1 MNREK
6 AIEFLAS
13 GKKVY
18 AVGGHHVVA
27 GAIGSISMGRTAD
40 GVTLETSCELIVSD
54 DNGGHVALYDAM
66 DIFETPQ
73 EAYYQCLSRSVYAL
87 QRQLD
92 SLEQWRRE
100 EERDSSRKEK
110 KND

>member
-6 AIEFLAS
+6 AIELLAS
-13 GKKVY
+13 GKRVY
-18 AVGGHHVVA
+18 VVVGHHVIA
-27 GAIGSISMGRTAD
+27 GTIGSVSMGLTAD
-40 GVTLETSCELIVSD
+40 GVTLETRCEVVVSD
-54 DNGGHVALYDAM
+54 DNGGHVALYDAT

-87 QRQLD
+87 QRELD

-100 EERDSSRKEK
+100 EEESNGRKEK
-110 KND
+110 KQ

>member
-13 GKKVY
+13 GKRVY
-18 AVGGHHVVA
+18 AVGGHRVLA
-27 GAIGSISMGRTAD
+27 GTIGSVSMGRTAD
-40 GVTLETSCELIVSD
+40 GVTLETSCDLVVSD
-54 DNGGHVALYDAM
+54 DNGYHAAVYDAT

-92 SLEQWRRE
+92 FLEQWRRE
-100 EERDSSRKEK
+100 EESNGKKEK

>member
-13 GKKVY
+13 GKRVY
-18 AVGGHHVVA
+18 AVGGHRVLA
-27 GAIGSISMGRTAD
+27 GTISSVFTGRIAD
-40 GVTLETSCELIVSD
+40 GVTLETSCEVIVSD
-54 DNGGHVALYDAM
+54 DNGYHAAVYDAT

-92 SLEQWRRE
+92 FLEQWRRE
-100 EERDSSRKEK
+100 EESNGKKEK

>member
-6 AIEFLAS
+6 AIELLAS
-13 GKKVY
+13 GKRVY
-18 AVGGHHVVA
+18 AVGGHHVFA
-27 GAIGSISMGRTAD
+27 GTIGSVSMGRTAD
-40 GVTLETSCELIVSD
+40 GVTLETSCELVSSD
-54 DNGGHVALYDAM
+54 DNDHIAVYDAM

-92 SLEQWRRE
+92 LLEQWRRE
-100 EERDSSRKEK
+100 EESDNSRKEK
-110 KND
+110 RQ

>member
-13 GKKVY
+13 GKRVY
-18 AVGGHHVVA
+18 AVGGDHVLA
-27 GAIGSISMGRTAD
+27 GTIGSVSMGRTAD
-40 GVTLETSCELIVSD
+40 GVTLETSCEVIVSD
-54 DNGGHVALYDAM
+54 DNGYHAAVYDAT

-73 EAYYQCLSRSVYAL
+73 EAYYRCLSRSVYAL

-100 EERDSSRKEK
+100 EESNGRKEK
-110 KND
+110 KQ

>member
-13 GKKVY
+13 GKRVY
-18 AVGGHHVVA
+18 AVGGHQVLA
-27 GAIGSISMGRTAD
+27 GTINSVFTGRTAD
-40 GVTLETSCELIVSD
+40 GVTLETSCDLIVSD
-54 DNGGHVALYDAM
+54 DNGGHVVVYDAT

-87 QRQLD
+87 QRELD
-92 SLEQWRRE
+92 LLEQWRRE
-100 EERDSSRKEK
+100 EEESNGRKEK
-110 KND
+110 KQ

>member
-6 AIEFLAS
+6 AIELLAS
-13 GKKVY
+13 GKRVY
-18 AVGGHHVVA
+18 AVGAHYVLA
-27 GAIGSISMGRTAD
+27 GTIGSVSMGRTAD
-40 GVTLETSCELIVSD
+40 GVTLETSCEVVSSD
-54 DNGGHVALYDAM
+54 DNDHIAVYDAT

-87 QRQLD
+87 QRLLD

-110 KND
+110 KQ

>member
-13 GKKVY
+13 GKRVY
-18 AVGGHHVVA
+18 AVGGHHVLA
-27 GAIGSISMGRTAD
+27 GTIGSVSMGRTAD
-40 GVTLETSCELIVSD
+40 GVTLETSCELVSSD
-54 DNGGHVALYDAM
+54 DNDHIAVYDAM

-87 QRQLD
+87 QRELD
-92 SLEQWRRE
+92 LLEQWRRE
-100 EERDSSRKEK
+100 EESDNNRKER

>member
-13 GKKVY
+13 GKRVY
-18 AVGGHHVVA
+18 AVGGHQILA
-27 GAIGSISMGRTAD
+27 ETNGSVSMVRTAD
-40 GVTLETSCELIVSD
+40 GVTLETSCEVVSSD
-54 DNGGHVALYDAM
+54 DNDHVAVYDAT
-66 DIFETPQ
+66 DIFETPH

-87 QRQLD
+87 QRELD

-100 EERDSSRKEK
+100 EEGDNSRKEK
-110 KND
+110 KQ

>member
-13 GKKVY
+13 GKRVY
-18 AVGGHHVVA
+18 AVGGHHVLA
-27 GAIGSISMGRTAD
+27 GTIGSVSMGRTAD
-40 GVTLETSCELIVSD
+40 GVTLETGCEVVSSD
-54 DNGGHVALYDAM
+54 DNGCHVTVYDAT

-92 SLEQWRRE
+92 SLQEWLRTE
-100 EERDSSRKEK
+100 ESNNSRKEK

>member
-6 AIEFLAS
+6 AIELLAS
-13 GKKVY
+13 GKRVY
-18 AVGGHHVVA
+18 AVGGHHVLA
-27 GAIGSISMGRTAD
+27 GTINTVFTRRTAD
-40 GVTLETSCELIVSD
+40 GVTLETSCELVSSD
-54 DNGGHVALYDAM
+54 DNGYHAAVYDAT

-100 EERDSSRKEK
+100 EEESNGRKEK
-110 KND
+110 KQ

>member
-13 GKKVY
+13 GKRVY
-18 AVGGHHVVA
+18 AVGGNYVLA
-27 GAIGSISMGRTAD
+27 GTIGSVSMGRTAD
-40 GVTLETSCELIVSD
+40 GVTLETSCEVVSSD
-54 DNGGHVALYDAM
+54 DNDHIAVYDAT

-73 EAYYQCLSRSVYAL
+73 EAYYQCLSRSIYAL

-100 EERDSSRKEK
+100 EESNGKKEK
-110 KND
+110 KQ

>member
-13 GKKVY
+13 GKRVY
-18 AVGGHHVVA
+18 AVGGDHVLA
-27 GAIGSISMGRTAD
+27 GTIGSVSMGRTAD
-40 GVTLETSCELIVSD
+40 GVTLETSCEVVSSD
-54 DNGGHVALYDAM
+54 DNGCHVAVYDAT

-73 EAYYQCLSRSVYAL
+73 EAYYQCLSRSVYEL

-100 EERDSSRKEK
+100 EEGNVKKEK

>member
-13 GKKVY
+13 GKRVY
-18 AVGGHHVVA
+18 AVGGDHVLA
-27 GAIGSISMGRTAD
+27 GTIGSVSMGRTAD
-40 GVTLETSCELIVSD
+40 GVTLETSCDVVSSD
-54 DNGGHVALYDAM
+54 DNGYHAAVYDAT
-66 DIFETPQ
+66 DVFETPQ

-100 EERDSSRKEK
+100 EESDNSRKEK

>member
-13 GKKVY
+13 GKRVY
-18 AVGGHHVVA
+18 AVGGHHVLA
-27 GAIGSISMGRTAD
+27 GTINTVFTRRTAD
-40 GVTLETSCELIVSD
+40 GVTLETSCDLIVSD
-54 DNGGHVALYDAM
+54 DNGGHVDLYDAT

-87 QRQLD
+87 QRELD

-100 EERDSSRKEK
+100 EEESNGKKEK
-110 KND
+110 KNG

>member
-13 GKKVY
+13 GKRVY
-18 AVGGHHVVA
+18 AVGGDHVLA
-27 GAIGSISMGRTAD
+27 GTIGSVSMGRTAD
-40 GVTLETSCELIVSD
+40 GVTLETSCDVVSSD
-54 DNGGHVALYDAM
+54 DNGYHAAVYDAT

-100 EERDSSRKEK
+100 EEGNVKKEK

>member
-13 GKKVY
+13 GKRVY
-18 AVGGHHVVA
+18 AAGGHHILA
-27 GAIGSISMGRTAD
+27 GTIGSVSMGQTAD
-40 GVTLETSCELIVSD
+40 GVTLETSCEIVSSD
-54 DNGGHVALYDAM
+54 DNDHIAVYDAM

-87 QRQLD
+87 QRELD
-92 SLEQWRRE
+92 LLEQWRRE
-100 EERDSSRKEK
+100 EESNGKKEK
-110 KND
+110 KNG

>member
-13 GKKVY
+13 GKRVY
-18 AVGGHHVVA
+18 AVGGDHILA
-27 GAIGSISMGRTAD
+27 GTIGSVSMGRTAD
-40 GVTLETSCELIVSD
+40 GVTLETSCEVVVSD
-54 DNGGHVALYDAM
+54 DNGYHAAVYDAT

-92 SLEQWRRE
+92 SLEQWRME
-100 EERDSSRKEK
+100 EESNGKKEK
-110 KND
+110 KNG

>member
-6 AIEFLAS
+6 AIELLAS
-13 GKKVY
+13 GKRVY
-18 AVGGHHVVA
+18 AVGGHHVLA
-27 GAIGSISMGRTAD
+27 GTIGSVSMGRTAD
-40 GVTLETSCELIVSD
+40 GVTLETSCDLVVSD
-54 DNGGHVALYDAM
+54 DNGCHAAVYDAT

-92 SLEQWRRE
+92 SLEQWRRAE
-100 EERDSSRKEK
+100 QSDNSGKEK
-110 KND
+110 KQ

>member
-13 GKKVY
+13 GKRVY
-18 AVGGHHVVA
+18 AVGRHQVIA
-27 GAIGSISMGRTAD
+27 GAIGSVSMGRTAD
-40 GVTLETSCELIVSD
+40 GVTLETSCEVIVSD
-54 DNGGHVALYDAM
+54 DNGCGIVVYDAT
-66 DIFETPQ
+66 DIFETPG
-73 EAYYQCLSRSVYAL
+73 EAYYQCLSRNIYAL

-100 EERDSSRKEK
+100 EEGNVKKEK

>member
-6 AIEFLAS
+6 AIELLAS
-13 GKKVY
+13 GKRVY
-18 AVGGHHVVA
+18 AVGGHQVLA
-27 GAIGSISMGRTAD
+27 GTIGSVSMGRTAD
-40 GVTLETSCELIVSD
+40 GVTLETSCEVVSSD
-54 DNGGHVALYDAM
+54 DNGYHAAVYDAT

-87 QRQLD
+87 QRELD

-100 EERDSSRKEK
+100 EEESNGKKEK
-110 KND
+110 KNG

>member
-13 GKKVY
+13 GKRVY
-18 AVGGHHVVA
+18 AVGGAHVLA
-27 GAIGSISMGRTAD
+27 GIISSVSTGRTAD
-40 GVTLETSCELIVSD
+40 GVTLETSCDVVSSD
-54 DNGGHVALYDAM
+54 DNGYHAAVYNAT

-73 EAYYQCLSRSVYAL
+73 EAYYQCLSRNIYAL

-100 EERDSSRKEK
+100 EESNGKKEK